1 MSCVTILRLMSSLR
15 KASSQS
21 SSAEILR
28 RPASAS
34 GTLVG
39 VVQVDDDL
47 LEVGQREG
55 VEDVEL
61 PLGVVAD
68 VAEWGTSYAVSF
80 FIDSTSIALSSF
92 AYIRMIIT
100 ITHNHKQHPRTTP
113 THRFIL
119 IIITL
124 CSAKRTPTPTT
135 HPGPPRP
142 RATSTPGKERRPASC
157 TAWTSAGSSA
167 STVSATASATAAPS
181 TSPTTPSGSP
191 AAARPRSRPGRCCWG
206 RSSRR

>member
-28 RPASAS
+28 RPESAS

-39 VVQVDDDL
+39 VVQVEDDL

-61 PLGVVAD
+61 ALGVVAD

-100 ITHNHKQHPRTTP
+100 ITHNPQT
-113 THRFIL
+113 
-119 IIITL
+119 
-124 CSAKRTPTPTT
+124 TPTPT
-135 HPGPPRP
+135 PL
-142 RATSTPGKERRPASC
+142 
-157 TAWTSAGSSA
+157 TALFLLL
-167 STVSATASATAAPS
+167 
-181 TSPTTPSGSP
+181 
-191 AAARPRSRPGRCCWG
+191 
-206 RSSRR
+206 

>member
-39 VVQVDDDL
+39 VVQVEDYL

-100 ITHNHKQHPRTTP
+100 ITHNHKQHP
-113 THRFIL
+113 
-119 IIITL
+119 
-124 CSAKRTPTPTT
+124 
-135 HPGPPRP
+135 HPPHSPLY
-142 RATSTPGKERRPASC
+142 SYYYNVMLGKENANPNHAVRASK
-157 TAWTSAGSSA
+157 AKSN
-167 STVSATASATAAPS
+167 
-181 TSPTTPSGSP
+181 
-191 AAARPRSRPGRCCWG
+191 
-206 RSSRR
+206 